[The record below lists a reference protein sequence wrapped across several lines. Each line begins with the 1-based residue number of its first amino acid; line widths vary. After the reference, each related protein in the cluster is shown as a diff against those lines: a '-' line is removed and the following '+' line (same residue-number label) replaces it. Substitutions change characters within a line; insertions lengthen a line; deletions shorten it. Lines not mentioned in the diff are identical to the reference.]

1 MATDG
6 LHRCRMLSDG
16 TDGELKIEQAVDLHT
31 ALIDRTN
38 VSFVQ
43 AGEGPALVLVH
54 GGGSASSWQ
63 VWQQNIPAL
72 SQKYS
77 VFVPDLPGFGS
88 SDAAPVPISS
98 EDDYYRYYPRFV
110 SSFVRS
116 VAPQGAVLVGTANGG
131 GICLSVAA
139 RYPELVHALVL
150 VDAAIIGRLIETET
164 SQLRC
169 PTLII
174 WQQDDLIVPPAHA
187 RILAA
192 RIPGSELRLFPGD
205 ESRDDW
211 AGHTPYR
218 LWPVEFEATVLDF
231 LARVEAQRGVL
242 C

>member
-1 MATDG
+1 MD
-6 LHRCRMLSDG
+6 
-16 TDGELKIEQAVDLHT
+16 EQVE
-31 ALIDRTN
+31 LIDQTN
-38 VSFVQ
+38 ISFVR
-43 AGEGPALVLVH
+43 AGTGPALVLVH

-72 SQKYS
+72 SRKYS

-88 SDAAPVPISS
+88 SDAAPIPISS

-110 SSFVRS
+110 SSFLRK
-116 VAPQGAVLVGTANGG
+116 VAPHGAVLVGTANGG

-139 RYPELVHALVL
+139 RYPELVQALVL
-150 VDAAIIGRLIETET
+150 VDAAVIGRLIETET

-169 PTLII
+169 PTLIV

-187 RILAA
+187 RILAG
-192 RIPGSELRLFPGD
+192 RIPGAELRLFPGD

-231 LARVEAQRGVL
+231 LARVEAQRGVA